1 MITVPTSNLTKFVAL
16 ALLAVFSFGA
26 ASAVFAAPTDAAAPD
41 LLGSVDQPP
50 DVLNADVRQSTISS
64 TICVAG
70 YTASIR
76 PSSSFTQSVK
86 FKLMQA
92 QSIPRS
98 EASGYELDHRIPLAL
113 GGHPRALANLML
125 QPWEGERGA
134 KKKDRLERALQRMVC
149 NGTLALDQAREAI
162 FSDWE
167 AAYRSFMP
175 QR

>member
-1 MITVPTSNLTKFVAL
+1 MKSFWTIGLTRFVAL
-16 ALLAVFSFGA
+16 AVLALGA
-26 ASAVFAAPTDAAAPD
+26 AGVVAAASTDAAAADPPD
-41 LLGSVDQPP
+41 SVAQRS
-50 DVLNADVRQSTISS
+50 DVLNADVRQDTISS

-76 PSSSFTQSVK
+76 PSTRYTQGVK

-92 QSIPRS
+92 QSIPRAD
-98 EASGYELDHRIPLAL
+98 ASGYELDHRIPLAL

-134 KKKDRLERALQRMVC
+134 KKKDRLERAMQRMVC
-149 NGTLALDQAREAI
+149 NGTLALDQARDAI

>member
-1 MITVPTSNLTKFVAL
+1 MLVLAIFVAEG
-16 ALLAVFSFGA
+16 VDA
-26 ASAVFAAPTDAAAPD
+26 ASIDAAAVDPPD
-41 LLGSVDQPP
+41 SVAQRS
-50 DVLNADVRQSTISS
+50 DVLNADVRQDTISS

-76 PSSSFTQSVK
+76 PSSSYTQGVK

-92 QSIPRS
+92 QSIPRAD
-98 EASGYELDHRIPLAL
+98 ASGYELDHRIPLAL
-113 GGHPRALANLML
+113 GGHPRALANLSL
-125 QPWEGERGA
+125 QPWDGERGA

-149 NGTLALDQAREAI
+149 NGTLALDQARDAI

>member
-1 MITVPTSNLTKFVAL
+1 MAL
-16 ALLAVFSFGA
+16 VVLAFGA
-26 ASAVFAAPTDAAAPD
+26 ASGVVAASIDAAAAD
-41 LLGSVDQPP
+41 PP
-50 DVLNADVRQSTISS
+50 DSVAQRSEVLNADVRQDTISS

-76 PSSSFTQSVK
+76 PSSSYTQGVK

-92 QSIPRS
+92 QSIPRAD
-98 EASGYELDHRIPLAL
+98 ASGYELDHRIPLAL

-125 QPWEGERGA
+125 QPWDGERGA

-149 NGTLALDQAREAI
+149 NGTLALDQARDAI

-167 AAYRSFMP
+167 AAYRSFIP